1 MQLGIPAFARQTAAQ
16 ETLDAGDV
24 VRVTALVIDGRS
36 KEGLLGAVI
45 EVAWNADRYVTDED
59 GRAELEL
66 PRGRYVVTVRR
77 GGYEV
82 VEGRL
87 NALETSDFTL
97 EMDRLRTMDPNATA
111 ALEVEVVDTRS
122 GRAIQGA
129 RVSILEG
136 GSGVTDDRGHVRFSG
151 LRMLVARISV
161 EMTGYAERTAPVA
174 LHQFRTAAVRVEM
187 TVDTAAPRPITVEV
201 RPEAMEFDHGF
212 RENLKRGERVHVFT
226 REILEELGLTR
237 LSNAFRTVPGFR
249 INRLSSGETRLEMG
263 TNCPVA
269 VRVDG
274 IGKGFN
280 IDQVPVRW
288 VETAEVH
295 MFGRRCAVVFIRTR
309 K

>member
-1 MQLGIPAFARQTAAQ
+1 M
-16 ETLDAGDV
+16 
-24 VRVTALVIDGRS
+24 
-36 KEGLLGAVI
+36 
-45 EVAWNADRYVTDED
+45 
-59 GRAELEL
+59 
-66 PRGRYVVTVRR
+66 
-77 GGYEV
+77 

-136 GSGVTDDRGHVRFSG
+136 GSGVTDNRGHVRFSG

-212 RENLKRGERVHVFT
+212 RENLKRGERVDVFT
-226 REILEELGLTR
+226 REILEELGVTR
-237 LSNAFRTVPGFR
+237 LSNAFGTVPGFR

-274 IGKGFN
+274 IDKGFN

-288 VETAEVH
+288 VETAEAH